1 LGSAARNGRQHCSN
15 DGGPAINNLEIDD
28 LLDARPLCGLQIY
41 VLVLCTLAVLFDG
54 YDLQVLA
61 LTVPALT
68 KAWSIA
74 PASLSVALSASLLGM
89 GLGAAFLGPLGDRY
103 GRRTVLAATLAIVGV
118 SSLAAA
124 LAHSPL
130 QLALCRLFTGAAL
143 GASLANAYTLTADFM
158 PRRRRASLITLSY
171 CNTAT
176 GALVAGLVVPTVLTR
191 FGWPATFVLGGAF
204 PLALSVALVTTGPE
218 SIKFLLHRRP
228 GSRAIASMLRRIAP
242 GVAADT
248 VYLKPAAQALSGSV
262 RDLFRPQYRAPTLL
276 LWLGFAM
283 NSFNLYLLVSW
294 LPTLLTGAGWQPAQA
309 IRAMAFNQLGGVLG
323 GLSLAALMDR
333 FGAERTLATGFAI
346 NAVALMLFLVVPS
359 GFLSWGALLLL
370 IGACTGGSQFAVV
383 SLAASLYPSSILATG
398 SGWASAVAR
407 IGAVASPLVG
417 GALIAAGVAPTQV
430 IAGLAGPAVICVISM
445 LALSRAR
452 RPR

>member
-1 LGSAARNGRQHCSN
+1 MDSC
-15 DGGPAINNLEIDD
+15 
-28 LLDARPLCGLQIY
+28 PLSGLQKY
-41 VLVLCTLAVLFDG
+41 VLILCTLAVLFDG

-74 PASLSVALSASLLGM
+74 PVSLSVALSASLLGM
-89 GLGAAFLGPLGDRY
+89 GLGAALLGPLGDRY
-103 GRRTVLAATLAIVGV
+103 GRRTTLAVTLAIVGI

-124 LAHSPL
+124 LAHNAV

-158 PRRRRASLITLSY
+158 PRRRRSSLITLSY

-176 GALVAGLVVPTVLTR
+176 GALAAGLLVPTVLAR
-191 FGWPATFVLGGAF
+191 YGWPATFVIGGAL
-204 PLALSVALVTTGPE
+204 PLALSVALLTTGPE
-218 SIKFLLHRRP
+218 SIKFLLNHRP
-228 GSRAIASMLRRIAP
+228 GSGAVAMILRKIAP

-248 VYLKPAAQALSGSV
+248 VYLRPPAQVLAGSV
-262 RDLFRPQYRAPTLL
+262 SDLFTRSYRSPTLL

-294 LPTLLTGAGWQPAQA
+294 LPTLLTGAGWLPAQA
-309 IRAMAFNQLGGVLG
+309 IRAMAFNQVGGIVG
-323 GLSLAALMDR
+323 GLSLGRLMDR
-333 FGAERTLATGFAI
+333 FGAERTLAIGFAV
-346 NAVALMLFLVVPS
+346 NAASLLLFLVVPS

-370 IGACTGGSQFAVV
+370 IGAGTGGSQFAIV

-407 IGAVASPLVG
+407 IGAFASPLIG
-417 GALIAAGVAPTQV
+417 GALIGAGVAPIRV
-430 IAGLAGPAVICVISM
+430 IAGLAAPAMVCVISM

-452 RPR
+452 RLA

>member
-1 LGSAARNGRQHCSN
+1 METLRRAGV
-15 DGGPAINNLEIDD
+15 EIDD
-28 LLDARPLCGLQIY
+28 LMDAHPLSGLQKY
-41 VLVLCTLAVLFDG
+41 VLVLCALAVLFDG

-61 LTVPALT
+61 LVVPTLT

-74 PASLSVALSASLLGM
+74 PASLGVALSASLLGM
-89 GLGAAFLGPLGDRY
+89 GLGAALLAPLGDRY
-103 GRRTVLAATLAIVGV
+103 GRRTVLVTTLAILGA
-118 SSLAAA
+118 SSLATA
-124 LAHSPL
+124 LAHNAW
-130 QLALCRLFTGAAL
+130 QLAWCRLFTGAAL
-143 GASLANAYTLTADFM
+143 GASLANAYSLTADFM
-158 PRRRRASLITLSY
+158 PRRRRASLITLAY

-176 GALVAGLVVPTVLTR
+176 GALTAGLLAPAVIAR
-191 FGWPATFVLGGAF
+191 FGWPAMFVIGGAL
-204 PLALSVALVTTGPE
+204 PLALSIALLTTGPE

-228 GSRAIASMLRRIAP
+228 RSPAIAVILRSIAP

-248 VYLKPAAQALSGSV
+248 VYLRPAAQALAGSV
-262 RDLFRPQYRAPTLL
+262 RDLFKPLYRAPTLL

-294 LPTLLTGAGWQPAQA
+294 LPTLLTGVGWLPAQA
-309 IRAMAFNQLGGVLG
+309 SHAMAFNQLGGILG
-323 GLSLAALMDR
+323 GLALAGLMDR
-333 FGAERTLATGFAI
+333 FGAERTLATGFAV
-346 NAVALMLFLVVPS
+346 NAVALLLFLVVPS

-370 IGACTGGSQFAVV
+370 IGACTGGSQFAIV

-398 SGWASAVAR
+398 SGWASAIAR

-430 IAGLAGPAVICVISM
+430 IAGLAAPAVICVISM

-452 RPR
+452 RPE

>member
-1 LGSAARNGRQHCSN
+1 MRRSAAPPVCDSARLSGV
-15 DGGPAINNLEIDD
+15 EIDD
-28 LLDARPLCGLQIY
+28 LMDAYPLSGLQKY
-41 VLVLCTLAVLFDG
+41 VLVLCALAVLFDG

-68 KAWSIA
+68 TAWGIL

-89 GLGAAFLGPLGDRY
+89 GLGAALLGPLGDRY
-103 GRRTVLAATLAIVGV
+103 GRRTVLAATLAIVGA
-118 SSLAAA
+118 SSLATA
-124 LAHSPL
+124 LAHNAL
-130 QLALCRLFTGAAL
+130 QLALCRFFTGAAL
-143 GASLANAYTLTADFM
+143 GASLANAYSLTADFM
-158 PRRRRASLITLSY
+158 PRRRRASLITLAY

-176 GALVAGLVVPTVLTR
+176 GALAAGLVVPTVIAHY
-191 FGWPATFVLGGAF
+191 GWPATFVIGGAL
-204 PLALSVALVTTGPE
+204 PVALSVALLTTGPE

-228 GSRAIASMLRRIAP
+228 RSSAIAVILRNIAP

-248 VYLKPAAQALSGSV
+248 VYLRPAAQALAGSV
-262 RDLFRPQYRAPTLL
+262 RDLFKPLYRAPTLL

-294 LPTLLTGAGWQPAQA
+294 LPTLLTGVGWLPAQA
-309 IRAMAFNQLGGVLG
+309 IRAMAFNQLGGILG
-323 GLSLAALMDR
+323 GLSLAGLMDR
-333 FGAERTLATGFAI
+333 FGAERTLATGFAV

-359 GFLSWGALLLL
+359 GFLSWGTLLLL
-370 IGACTGGSQFAVV
+370 IGACTGGSQFAIV

-398 SGWASAVAR
+398 SGWASAIAR

-430 IAGLAGPAVICVISM
+430 IAGLAAPAVICIISM

-452 RPR
+452 RAA

>member
-1 LGSAARNGRQHCSN
+1 MSV
-15 DGGPAINNLEIDD
+15 EIDD
-28 LLDARPLCGLQIY
+28 LMDAQPLSGLQKY
-41 VLVLCTLAVLFDG
+41 VLILCTLAVLFDG

-61 LTVPALT
+61 LTVPELT
-68 KAWSIA
+68 KAWRIA
-74 PASLSVALSASLLGM
+74 PASLSLALSASLLGM

-103 GRRTVLAATLAIVGV
+103 GRRTVLGATLAIVGA

-124 LAHSPL
+124 LAQDPL

-158 PRRRRASLITLSY
+158 PRRRRSSLITLSY

-176 GALVAGLVVPTVLTR
+176 GALVAGLVAPTLIGR
-191 FGWPATFVLGGAF
+191 YGWPGTFVVGGVL
-204 PLALSVALVTTGPE
+204 PLTLSVALLLTGPE

-228 GSRAIASMLRRIAP
+228 GSHAVARILDKIAP

-248 VYLKPAAQALSGSV
+248 VYLRPAIQVLAGSV
-262 RDLFRPQYRAPTLL
+262 RDLFKPPYRAPTLL

-294 LPTLLTGAGWQPAQA
+294 LPTLLTGAGWLPAQA
-309 IRAMAFNQLGGVLG
+309 SRAMSFNQMGGILG
-323 GLSLAALMDR
+323 GLSLGWLMDR
-333 FGAERTLATGFAI
+333 CGAERTLAIGFAV
-346 NAVALMLFLVVPS
+346 NATALLLFLVVPS

-370 IGACTGGSQFAVV
+370 IGACTGGSQFAIV

-407 IGAVASPLVG
+407 IGAFASPLVG
-417 GALIAAGVAPTQV
+417 GLLIAAGVAPTRV
-430 IAGLAGPAVICVISM
+430 IAGLAVPAVVCLISM

-452 RPR
+452 RPA